1 MNFLDQ
7 NKGRGSVS
15 SSTTT
20 KYQNRIIILTIVV
33 VVVVDKV
40 INFRASF
47 LSIISSTADVATKIH
62 TNSM

>member
-1 MNFLDQ
+1 MDQ

-20 KYQNRIIILTIVV
+20 KYQNRIIILTIVIV
-33 VVVVDKV
+33 VVVDVVDKV

-47 LSIISSTADVATKIH
+47 LSIRSSTADVATKIH
-62 TNSM
+62 TNSI

>member
-1 MNFLDQ
+1 MDQ

-33 VVVVDKV
+33 VVDVVDKV

-47 LSIISSTADVATKIH
+47 LSIRSSTADVATKIH
-62 TNSM
+62 TNSI